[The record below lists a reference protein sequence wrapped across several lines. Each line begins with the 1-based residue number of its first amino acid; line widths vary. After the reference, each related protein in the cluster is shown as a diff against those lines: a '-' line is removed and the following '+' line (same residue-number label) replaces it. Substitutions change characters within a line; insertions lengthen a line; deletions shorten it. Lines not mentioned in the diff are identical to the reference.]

1 MQKTGEAVGDF
12 LSNRIADIFTNVLRT
27 SPQNSSEKVT
37 NEAKKE
43 KDIYL
48 LKRDKKLLI
57 IYG

>member
-1 MQKTGEAVGDF
+1 MQKTGEEVGDF
-12 LSNRIADIFTNVLRT
+12 LSNRIADRFTKVSRK
-27 SPQNSSEKVT
+27 SPQNSSEKVI

-57 IYG
+57 I

>member
-1 MQKTGEAVGDF
+1 MQKTGEVVGDF
-12 LSNRIADIFTNVLRT
+12 LSNRIADKFTKVLRK

-37 NEAKKE
+37 NKAKKE

-57 IYG
+57 I